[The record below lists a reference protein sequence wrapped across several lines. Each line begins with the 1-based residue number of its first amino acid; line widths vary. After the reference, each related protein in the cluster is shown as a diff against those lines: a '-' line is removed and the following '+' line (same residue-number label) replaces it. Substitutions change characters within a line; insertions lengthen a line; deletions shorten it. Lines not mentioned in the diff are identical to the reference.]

1 MTSSRAPSFARFA
14 REEGFTGIFSST
26 LIPWIGRTSSLQ
38 SSVVTF
44 MMIIVALGHV
54 TAMIAMSCFTRADTT
69 LTPNWLILFS
79 SGTPSKE
86 AQNCGR
92 MTVILEDEPL

>member
-44 MMIIVALGHV
+44 MMIIVVEEISQA
-54 TAMIAMSCFTRADTT
+54 
-69 LTPNWLILFS
+69 N
-79 SGTPSKE
+79 
-86 AQNCGR
+86 
-92 MTVILEDEPL
+92 